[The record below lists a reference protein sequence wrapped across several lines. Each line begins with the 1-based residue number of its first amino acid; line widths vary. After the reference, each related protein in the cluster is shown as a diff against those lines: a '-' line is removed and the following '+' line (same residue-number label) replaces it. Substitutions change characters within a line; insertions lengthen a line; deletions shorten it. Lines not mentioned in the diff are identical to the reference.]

1 MFANDVTAE
10 EVSARLIFSDDN
22 ATESLRL
29 VMVVCYELCIYYLV
43 TATMN
48 CLVCES
54 RIVTVVFY
62 ALLFVL
68 LQRVVAGTYNECLLR
83 ASTQILLVFL

>member
-1 MFANDVTAE
+1 MFANFVTAE

-29 VMVVCYELCIYYLV
+29 VMVVCYELCINYLV
-43 TATMN
+43 TAFMN

-54 RIVTVVFY
+54 RISHCSNLRV
-62 ALLFVL
+62 ALCVDATSSNLDVH
-68 LQRVVAGTYNECLLR
+68 
-83 ASTQILLVFL
+83 